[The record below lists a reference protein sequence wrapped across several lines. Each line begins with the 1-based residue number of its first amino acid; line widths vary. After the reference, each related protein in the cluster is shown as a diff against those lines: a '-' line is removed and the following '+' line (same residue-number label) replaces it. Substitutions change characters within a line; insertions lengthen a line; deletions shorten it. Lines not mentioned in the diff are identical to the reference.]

1 MSFLLISPGN
11 LANSETTVLSG
22 LIKKNNRI
30 EALQIIPLPYFVSY
44 LSQDHS
50 AESERQHLI

>member
-22 LIKKNNRI
+22 LIKKNRI